1 MGNYAHPH
9 ATEVKVSKG
18 ATYYGRHGNGQVIGL
33 SISKMQL
40 GNGTEVIEIC
50 PINSKGNIAQ
60 CYIQFP
66 AQHIKEVIEAL
77 IEQAD
82 KN

>member
-9 ATEVKVSKG
+9 ATEVKVGKG
-18 ATYYGRHGNGQVIGL
+18 TTYLGRNGNGKVTGI
-33 SISKMQL
+33 SVSKMQI
-40 GNGTEVIEIC
+40 GGTELIEIC

-66 AQHIKEVIEAL
+66 AQDIKEIIKAL
-77 IEQAD
+77 QEQAD

>member
-9 ATEVKVSKG
+9 ATEVKVGKG
-18 ATYYGRHGNGQVIGL
+18 TTYLGRNGNGKVIGL
-33 SISKMQL
+33 SVSKMQI
-40 GNGTEVIEIC
+40 GSTELIEIC

-66 AQHIKEVIEAL
+66 AQDVKEIIKAL
-77 IEQAD
+77 QEQAD

>member
-9 ATEVKVSKG
+9 ATEVKVGKG
-18 ATYYGRHGNGQVIGL
+18 TTYLGRNGNGKVIG
-33 SISKMQL
+33 ISVSKIQI
-40 GNGTEVIEIC
+40 GGTELIEIC

-66 AQHIKEVIEAL
+66 AQDIKEIIKAL
-77 IEQAD
+77 QEQAD

>member
-9 ATEVKVSKG
+9 ATEVKVGKG
-18 ATYYGRHGNGQVIGL
+18 TTYLGRNGNGKVIGL
-33 SISKMQL
+33 SISKMQI
-40 GNGTEVIEIC
+40 GGTELIEIC

-77 IEQAD
+77 IEQQ
-82 KN
+82 KKS

>member
-9 ATEVKVSKG
+9 ATKVKVGKG
-18 ATYYGRHGNGQVIGL
+18 TTYLGRNGNGKVIGL
-33 SISKMQL
+33 SVSKMQI
-40 GNGTEVIEIC
+40 GGTELIEIC

-66 AQHIKEVIEAL
+66 AQDIKEIIKAL
-77 IEQAD
+77 QEQAD